1 MSREM
6 EARLNVAREVARYIV
21 DSQCSIQTAAREFDI
36 PYSTLR
42 KYLKVLSTSEN
53 KSDNIIYERVEQMK
67 NLYNWRCT
75 QKIIPT
81 VTSSKKKENPVY
93 NDDNSTW
100 SHIGNGIYKNNNLV
114 D

>member
-1 MSREM
+1 MSREL
-6 EARLNVAREVARYIV
+6 EAKLNVAREVAKYII
-21 DSQCSIQTAAREFDI
+21 DRQCSIKTAAREFDI
-36 PYSTLR
+36 PYSTLI

-67 NLYNWRCT
+67 KIYNWRCT
-75 QKIIPT
+75 QKVIPT
-81 VTSSKKKENPVY
+81 VTTSKKKENPVY
-93 NDDNSTW
+93 DDNSTW